1 MMDAP
6 LLLLAQQTTAQVA
19 QTTASPPPAA
29 DAAPSWLQ
37 GVITVPGPLLAVL
50 AGALILGGLLY
61 FARQASR
68 SDRER
73 ALEDELR

>member
-19 QTTASPPPAA
+19 QTTASPPPA

-37 GVITVPGPLLAVL
+37 GVITIPGPLLAAL

-68 SDRER
+68 PKRER

>member
-1 MMDAP
+1 MDAP
-6 LLLLAQQTTAQVA
+6 LLLLAQTTAA
-19 QTTASPPPAA
+19 PTTTAPAE
-29 DAAPSWLQ
+29 AAPSWLQ
-37 GVITVPGPLLAVL
+37 GVITVPGPVLAIL

-68 SDRER
+68 SEKER